1 MRRILLI
8 ILLQFGWIHPLKAFH
23 IAGGDLTSVHLG
35 GNDFQ
40 IQLTLFRDCSN
51 PSAAPFD
58 PRIIIGVF
66 LRNSNA
72 LYDTFHVDLSNTFPL
87 ALAGNGCSPPPEVCM
102 QQGDYTRIIQL
113 PPQPGGYYLVWE
125 RCCRNTTITN
135 LASPDLT
142 GMGFYH
148 ELADPA
154 LANSS
159 PVFNS
164 APLPYICAGQYFNF
178 NFEATD
184 ADGDQL
190 VYELSNPLAGGHTF
204 NFSPNPFSSPLG
216 STGGQN
222 LAPEPAPYTDATW
235 ASGFS
240 LSNICAS
247 ATPITIDPQTG
258 IVEGIPDQIG
268 FYAMAVTVREF
279 RNGVQIGLVRR
290 EIEFTVIPC
299 ASNTSPDLDPEII
312 IPTSNQITIYAGD
325 TLCFTVSAGDAD
337 GDSVFLKA
345 TGDIFAQ
352 SASTQLD
359 PPYASWTDVSGI
371 DSIGSQF
378 CWYTSCSQRSDSLLR
393 LTIEVSDNGC
403 PLPKRELLRFRIRLL
418 PVPVINP
425 PNFLCLEMSDSN
437 TVKLT
442 RAPQPEIIPRY
453 FDRFILLRSIDGS
466 PFSEIGT
473 YSDPAQE
480 IYMDSVALQNNV
492 RDYCYCMKGVN
503 TCGEEGFLSDTICT
517 LSSRNRDLNYI
528 ESVSVDSKNRI
539 SVTWEDFPDG
549 QYGIYILER
558 KMNEPGSRF
567 EEITR
572 LTGYTDYIWYDE
584 DVFTDRYSYCYRMRN
599 INYCG
604 NESPYSN
611 EGCSILLQGD
621 DSQFSNSLRWNEYR
635 EWKGEVE
642 AYRIE
647 RNANLDENNLV
658 PLLDLNAL
666 RRDFED
672 RDIPLS
678 GGPFRYRIRAFEGP
692 GGNNAISLSNEVELV
707 QGPLLYLP
715 NAFSPNGDGLN
726 TTWGPGFSYVKA
738 FDITVMNRWGQVV
751 FRTDKP
757 DERWDGR
764 YAGADCEQGVYVYR
778 VRYWGFDK
786 PESIVKI
793 GTLTIVR

>member
-1 MRRILLI
+1 M
-8 ILLQFGWIHPLKAFH
+8 PLPAFH

-35 GNDFQ
+35 GNDYQ

-66 LRNSNA
+66 LKNTNA
-72 LYDTFHVDLSNTFPL
+72 LYDTFHVDLSNSFPL

-102 QQGDYTRIIQL
+102 QQGDYIRTIQL
-113 PPQPGGYYLVWE
+113 PPQAGGYYLVWE
-125 RCCRNTTITN
+125 RCCRNSTITN

-190 VYELSNPLAGGHTF
+190 LYELSNPLAGGHTF
-204 NFSPNPFSSPLG
+204 NFSPNPFSSPFG

-240 LSNICAS
+240 LSNICGS

-258 IVEGIPDQIG
+258 IAEGIPDQIG

-299 ASNTSPDLDPEII
+299 ASNSSPDLDPSIFT
-312 IPTSNQITIYAGD
+312 PASNLLSLYAGD
-325 TLCFTVSAGDAD
+325 TLCFNVSATDAD

-345 TGDIFAQ
+345 TGDVFSQ
-352 SASTQLD
+352 SAAPQLD
-359 PPYASWTDVSGI
+359 PPYAAWADVSGI

-378 CWYTSCSQRSDSLLR
+378 CWYTTCNQKSDSLLR

-403 PLPKRELLRFRIRLL
+403 PLPKRELLRLRIRLL
-418 PVPVINP
+418 PVPAINP
-425 PNFLCLEMSDSN
+425 PNFLCLEMRDSN

-453 FDRFILLRSIDGS
+453 FDRFILLRSVDGS
-466 PFSEIGT
+466 AFSEIGT

-480 IYMDSVALQNNV
+480 IYDDSLALQNNI

-503 TCGEEGFLSDTICT
+503 TCGEEGLISDTICT
-517 LSSRNRDLNYI
+517 LSSKNRDLNYI
-528 ESVSVDSKNRI
+528 ESVSVESDNRI
-539 SVTWEDFPDG
+539 RIEWEDFPDG
-549 QYGIYILER
+549 QFGTYILER
-558 KMNEPGSRF
+558 RFNEPGSRYS
-567 EEITR
+567 EITR
-572 LTGYTDYIWYDE
+572 LNNYDDYFWSDE
-584 DVFTDRYSYCYRMRN
+584 NVFTQRHSYCYRLRN

-604 NESPYSN
+604 NESPNSN
-611 EGCSILLQGD
+611 EACTILLKGEA
-621 DSQFSNSLRWNEYR
+621 SQFSNSLWWTEYR

-647 RNANLDENNLV
+647 RNANLNEGSLV

-666 RRDFED
+666 NTAYED
-672 RDIPLS
+672 ADIPLS
-678 GGPFRYRIRAFEGP
+678 GGPFRYRIRAFEGA

-726 TTWGPGFSYVKA
+726 ATWGPAFSYVKA
-738 FDITVMNRWGQVV
+738 VDMTVMNRWGQVV
-751 FRTDKP
+751 FKTENP

-764 YAGADCEQGVYVYR
+764 YAGTDCEQGVYVYR
-778 VRYWGFDK
+778 IRYWGFEK
-786 PESIVKI
+786 PEPTIKT
-793 GTLTIVR
+793 GTLTLIR